1 MRMSSAAEIVALGET
16 ERQFVGTSPGLVE
29 ALRRIEQVA
38 CTDST
43 VLIQGE
49 TGTGKELVAKLIHE
63 KSRRHRQPFVKL
75 NVAAIPASL
84 LESEL
89 FGHEKGAFTGAI
101 TRRIGRFEE
110 AQHGTIF
117 LDEVGEL
124 EPELQPKLL
133 RLLQEREFQ
142 RLGGSQTQRCDVR
155 LITATNRDLRALVET
170 GGFRADLFYR
180 LNVFP
185 IQVPP
190 LRERREDIAPLA
202 RHFLSRL
209 ARKLGKPPG
218 ALSSRTL
225 AKLEK
230 YTWPGNIR
238 ELENVIERA
247 LVLWNGGDIEVEL
260 DEQPISMRPLAHTN
274 PDDLQAVARTHILRV
289 LDDCRWVIGGANGA
303 AARLG
308 MKRTTLNARL
318 KKLGIMRL

>member
-1 MRMSSAAEIVALGET
+1 MGSAAEVVAIGET
-16 ERQFVGTSPGLVE
+16 ERQFVGRSPGLLEV
-29 ALRRIEQVA
+29 LRRIEQVA

-63 KSRRHRQPFVKL
+63 KSRRRNQPLVKL

-84 LESEL
+84 LESEI

-101 TRRIGRFEE
+101 ARRVGRFEE

-170 GGFRADLFYR
+170 QGFRADLFYR

-185 IQVPP
+185 IQLPP
-190 LRERREDIAPLA
+190 LRERPEDIAPLA
-202 RHFLSRL
+202 RHFSMRLS
-209 ARKLGKPPG
+209 RKLGKPPG
-218 ALSSRTL
+218 TLSARTL
-225 AKLEK
+225 ARLEV
-230 YTWPGNIR
+230 YAWPGNIR

-260 DEQPISMRPLAHTN
+260 DERPISARPLARTSS
-274 PDDLQAVARTHILRV
+274 DDFQAVARTHILRV

-318 KKLGIMRL
+318 KKLGITRR